1 VHPEPGLRLQIG
13 TDPTGWVLQDA
24 NEDAVA
30 GELAQATGPVV
41 FPVAAPL
48 QGRLVLSP
56 RCAATVSLRR
66 PPSVGGAHP
75 TGATGPTRPV
85 MYLPSVTAATQE
97 SPGYAL
103 DPGTDLA
110 ALEQDIV
117 AAMTGGTRIS
127 LQMSTLSGGG
137 LLVLN
142 GAVLDFV
149 VLAQGAPP
157 YDHGAHPTG

>member
-1 VHPEPGLRLQIG
+1 
-13 TDPTGWVLQDA
+13 
-24 NEDAVA
+24 
-30 GELAQATGPVV
+30 
-41 FPVAAPL
+41 
-48 QGRLVLSP
+48 
-56 RCAATVSLRR
+56 
-66 PPSVGGAHP
+66 
-75 TGATGPTRPV
+75 

-103 DPGTDLA
+103 DPGADLA